1 MYKNILPAATS
12 NFCGKSVHDKLHH
25 LIFKVKPIEYTA
37 SVFGSVFLCTHLI
50 IFSCMEKFSIH
61 HIFSANPWLKIGQR
75 YHKLLNGMG
84 HFPFNVATVKV
95 KA

>member
-1 MYKNILPAATS
+1 
-12 NFCGKSVHDKLHH
+12 
-25 LIFKVKPIEYTA
+25 
-37 SVFGSVFLCTHLI
+37 
-50 IFSCMEKFSIH
+50 MEKFGIH

-84 HFPFNVATVKV
+84 HFPFNVATAKV